1 MMYLK
6 ILNQIFP
13 QDPSKIAD
21 SRLVGNGFTYRT
33 HAAHAVIALPSHIIP
48 PSSLDDKV
56 VVILPP
62 EMTKEEVHSYLNF
75 VYYGNTNK
83 HGCLT
88 V

>member
-1 MMYLK
+1 MYLK

-33 HAAHAVIALPSHIIP
+33 HAVLALPSHIIP
-48 PSSLDDKV
+48 PYSLDDKV

-75 VYYGNTNK
+75 VYYGK
-83 HGCLT
+83 K